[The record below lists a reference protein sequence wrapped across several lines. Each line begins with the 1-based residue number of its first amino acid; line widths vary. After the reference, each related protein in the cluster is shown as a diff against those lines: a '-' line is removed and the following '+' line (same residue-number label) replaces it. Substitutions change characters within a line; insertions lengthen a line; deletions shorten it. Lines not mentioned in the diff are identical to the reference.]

1 MHEQTL
7 IRTYKDTVHDLYRFV
22 SRRCGGNRSLAE
34 DVTQEAWLRAVV
46 DWRKKGLPDEPLAWL
61 VTVARNL
68 LSNYFRRV
76 RPIPIEQAPRGW
88 DIDATD
94 DRLDSDTPEIAVLLS
109 WGLARLKTEQAEML
123 EAFHFEKQKVAEIA
137 VSKGLSER
145 AVEGRLR
152 RARLSLRKILVPE
165 LKQMGVKS

>member
-7 IRTYKDTVHDLYRFV
+7 VQIYRDTVHGLYRFV
-22 SRRCGGNRSLAE
+22 STRCGGNRSLAE

-68 LSNYFRRV
+68 LSNYFRRNQ
-76 RPIPIEQAPRGW
+76 PIPIEQAPRGW
-88 DIDATD
+88 DIETLD
-94 DRLDSDTPEIAVLLS
+94 DGFDPDDPEIATLLS
-109 WGLARLKTEQAEML
+109 WGLARLRKDQAEML
-123 EAFHFEKQKVAEIA
+123 EAFYFERRKVADIA
-137 VSKGLSER
+137 VSNGLSER

-152 RARLSLRKILVPE
+152 RARLSLRKILKPA
-165 LKQMGVKS
+165 LKQIGEKL

>member
-7 IRTYKDTVHDLYRFV
+7 VQIYRDTVHGLYRFV
-22 SRRCGGNRSLAE
+22 STRCGGNRSLAE

-68 LSNYFRRV
+68 LSNYFRRNQ
-76 RPIPIEQAPRGW
+76 PIPIEQAPRGW
-88 DIDATD
+88 DIETLD
-94 DRLDSDTPEIAVLLS
+94 DGFDPDDPEITTLLS
-109 WGLARLKTEQAEML
+109 WRR
-123 EAFHFEKQKVAEIA
+123 KVADIA
-137 VSKGLSER
+137 VSNGLSER

-152 RARLSLRKILVPE
+152 RARLSLRKILKPA
-165 LKQMGVKS
+165 LKQIGEKL